1 MGSMM
6 RKTTDF
12 DVVVIGG
19 GHAGCEAALAAARL
33 GCRTLMLTL
42 DLERIGHTPCNCSI
56 GGPAKGHVVREI
68 DALGGEMAL
77 AADAATTHRRLLNTS
92 KGPAVQALRVQV
104 DKELY
109 TRWMRAALEAQSGLT
124 VVCDRATD
132 LLAEGGRVTGLRTAS
147 GATYMAKAVIITT
160 GTFLRGKC
168 HIGKRSWDAGRDG
181 EPPAMELSESL
192 RALGFTLVR
201 FKTGT
206 TARVDKKSINLERTI
221 VQPSEPE
228 SPPFSYLATAE
239 PREGLLPCWLTFTTE
254 ETAEIIRKNLHRSA
268 LYGGRIE
275 GRGPRYCPS
284 IEDKIVK
291 FPDRERHQIFL
302 EQEGWRTDE
311 VYVQGASTSLPE
323 EVQLAF
329 LRSIPGLEEVHIFR
343 YGYAVEYDA
352 LPPEQLKPTLET
364 KRVAGLFSAGQVNG
378 TSGYEE
384 AAAQGLIA
392 GINAALQI
400 QGRPAFTLGR
410 ADAYIGVMIDDLI
423 TKGVDEPYRLLTS
436 RAEHRLLLRQD
447 NADLRL
453 TAKGRAVGLVN
464 DERWQRFCEKQ
475 RQIDLALDRLNRVM
489 LRPTASVQESLR
501 ALGTAELPKP
511 VELAQILRRPGIRY
525 ADLRALDPETPD
537 LPPDVVEQVEI
548 AIKYAGY
555 IERQRAQVEQHH
567 RLEKRAIPEGFPYE
581 QVRALSHEG
590 REKLMRVRPASVGQ
604 AARIP
609 GLTPADISVLLVAL
623 ERASSPRQ

>member
-1 MGSMM
+1 MM
-6 RKTTDF
+6 RETTDF

-33 GCRTLMLTL
+33 GCRTLVLTL

-56 GGPAKGHVVREI
+56 GGPAKAHVVREI

-104 DKELY
+104 DKGLY
-109 TRWMRAALEAQSGLT
+109 SRRMRAALEAQPRLT

-132 LLAEGGRVTGLRTAS
+132 LLAEDGQIAGVRTAS
-147 GATYMAKAVIITT
+147 GTTYTAKAVVITT

-168 HIGKRSWDAGRDG
+168 HIGERSWDAGRAG

-206 TARVDKKSINLERTI
+206 TARVDKKSIDLERTI

-228 SPPFSYLATAE
+228 SPPFSYLTPHE
-239 PREGLLPCWLTFTTE
+239 PREELLPCWLTFTTE
-254 ETAEIIRKNLHRSA
+254 ETAAIIRKNLHRSA

-302 EQEGWRTDE
+302 EQEGWHTDE
-311 VYVQGASTSLPE
+311 IYVQGASTSLPE

-329 LRSIPGLEEVHIFR
+329 LRSIPGLEEVRVLR

-423 TKGVDEPYRLLTS
+423 TKGVNEPYRLLTS

-453 TAKGRAVGLVN
+453 TAKGRAVGLVS
-464 DERWQRFCEKQ
+464 DERWRRFCEKQ

-525 ADLRALDPETPD
+525 ADLRALDPEMPE

-548 AIKYAGY
+548 EVKYAGY
-555 IERQRAQVEQHH
+555 IERQRAQVEHH
-567 RLEKRAIPEGFPYE
+567 RRLEKRLIPEGFPYE